1 MVRHVDKIEVSNFFY
16 FRENE
21 RGRQEE
27 YERELAEMKR
37 RVEQRPLLF
46 ERESQEN
53 ARRKAEK
60 KYTQILRDAGVN
72 EHLVNKLVTKDGGII
87 DAEDSEDSVENLEER
102 EGVDDDDYEYSLSG
116 HTGRSETR
124 SEHSEQEEIPD
135 EEFEDD

>member
-1 MVRHVDKIEVSNFFY
+1 MVRDVDKIEVSNFFY

-87 DAEDSEDSVENLEER
+87 DAEDSEDSVEER